1 MAPKATD
8 ISSFQIF
15 ESVVIR
21 LYDGGVLSPA
31 VLERV
36 VGAFAQANVDWHG
49 PVQGRSVDDRSLH
62 EIVALTML
70 PGQPLRSASASFM
83 SVIEHIA
90 GVASQA
96 EPKPARR
103 GRTAVAP
110 ADKTEA
116 EAETETESQELLAQ
130 LSGNEPPGKRRR
142 ANQQQDRPASPH
154 GYNPFVNARPPRS
167 KKP

>member
-8 ISSFQIF
+8 ISAFQIF

-36 VGAFAQANVDWHG
+36 VGAFAQANVDWHST
-49 PVQGRSVDDRSLH
+49 VQGRSVDGRSLH

-90 GVASQA
+90 GAASQA
-96 EPKPARR
+96 ESKPARR
-103 GRTAVAP
+103 GRKAPPP
-110 ADKTEA
+110 ADKAETEA
-116 EAETETESQELLAQ
+116 EAETESQELLAQ
-130 LSGNEPPGKRRR
+130 LSGNEPSGKRRR

>member
-1 MAPKATD
+1 VAPKATD
-8 ISSFQIF
+8 LTSFQIF

-36 VGAFAQANVDWHG
+36 VGAFAQANVDWQG
-49 PVQGRSVDDRSLH
+49 IAQGRSVDGRSLH

-70 PGQPLRSASASFM
+70 PGQPVRSASASFM
-83 SVIEHIA
+83 SVIEH
-90 GVASQA
+90 VASVASHA
-96 EPKPARR
+96 EPKPTRR
-103 GRTAVAP
+103 SKRAAP
-110 ADKTEA
+110 AADES
-116 EAETETESQELLAQ
+116 ESETESQELLAQ
-130 LSGNEPPGKRRR
+130 LSGNGRPGKRRR
-142 ANQQQDRPASPH
+142 ANQQDRPASPH